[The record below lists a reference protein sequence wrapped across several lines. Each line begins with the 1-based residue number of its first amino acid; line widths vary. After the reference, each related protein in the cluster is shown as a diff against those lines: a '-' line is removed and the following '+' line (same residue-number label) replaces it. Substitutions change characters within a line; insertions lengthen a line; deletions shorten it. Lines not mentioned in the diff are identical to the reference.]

1 MNNCYFV
8 ARVSR
13 TKRRRRTR
21 RRERDNQSRLCQNI
35 ESTSSYNC
43 AKMVRA
49 HGGRS
54 LEAIISD
61 FILEQSLENIELI
74 HEQLRGA
81 YDAGESKGEGKG
93 QLNKNETSELQSPV
107 VRSSS
112 SSPSLRALASVD
124 ASTDALR
131 IFIERLC
138 DENREHSEYE
148 DAILLD
154 IIGVFASASCSPRTL
169 RFWFEMIAK
178 NRNRK
183 KEGMEALLRSL
194 RKTNEC
200 FSTPS
205 FSPKCCFHLDGESA
219 GILGNAES
227 KWPFAKDGFAIV
239 TYVYINSF
247 ENSETNQINAEA
259 LAQAA
264 QISTPNMKIS
274 PTTAQVLASAAAGS
288 EVEYMP
294 RLFSLLSSEGSS
306 GYESYFHK
314 NYLIFEAQGEKG
326 ERITLPFSHQ
336 FPLKT
341 WLCVGVEY
349 SVKREMAS
357 LYING
362 KLVEMHSMKL
372 PKVTKPL
379 GFCCLGTNPPAAMAG
394 MQDKRRQCALYAELG
409 PVYIFKDGLG
419 TQAFKKLYE
428 RGGSYVPCYVGQHR
442 ESILTTALSQSIIG
456 SNSSGGG
463 VGARHNSTHYHHESS
478 NDPLSRTTSG
488 TVATSIAPPTTEVEE
503 DESEIFDKSL
513 SPKLLQL
520 FHPTVSKVKAKS
532 VTNLAPSA
540 SRNADRKGILIGNT
554 KVFKRDLI
562 RDSMWENFQP
572 GPCEML
578 RFLLDEGEREDDRS
592 FDKANACLILHVMV
606 ELAQSHS
613 QNVQAMASMNLG
625 RLLSQIL
632 PRLFQEMPNEDSLH
646 IEICKLLGKLLVI
659 SRDHEGLYDEM
670 LASLYLTL
678 QPYAQTGCSPN
689 GIVEVLRSL
698 NAEAHANASA
708 LVKLNGLQMLLDTGW
723 DNIELLKSCED
734 IAEELTLSLF
744 VIVSAGDAIEASKIL
759 LQFISVFDGSE
770 EYLLIVSK
778 GLKTLNRAVHALN
791 HSFRSA
797 FTENFIGQGGIEI
810 LMHLLR
816 KITLKNEEDGIS
828 GKEEKYGIEC
838 EIIADVI
845 LITGHLMN
853 NGFLNINDLTSAKA
867 INEEGSVTASLVVR
881 SIRHSVR
888 SSPRMLLN
896 ESVFGALL
904 SVSLATKINHLDD
917 IMAANVPSVK
927 NELMFDALLESLPY
941 SKPSVRKRALEAFI
955 LLACTKAENRDT
967 LVSTL
972 EFPEWIILLLIRTN
986 IDEKNDEDTI
996 KVGIDLLD
1004 ILLHHALRASRD
1016 GAFVLEILSKS
1027 FKTTGEANAKAIEHK
1042 VLTNLLSFVFK
1053 ELRGFNKLSMSEN
1066 SLVMRDNGLK
1076 LLSVVDDYLHRVDGI
1091 DSKSS
1096 DEDTQKLADM
1106 YAEIRNLLGNGTDVS
1121 KSDPGDHVSA
1131 EERWKAYKSLRGTKE
1146 KAYLTFV
1153 QDWVEKDF
1161 KNLPLSKRCLEI
1173 ERKELA
1179 RRESMLAMRMKY
1191 ERESAERL
1199 SEFEGGDFANFPWE
1213 VDPIETG
1220 KRRRYILKRMR
1231 EAPKREQ
1238 KERTQEEL
1246 PSITLPKAVNRR
1258 ESLDFDSEE
1267 KMIQEV
1273 QEEEEKKLE
1282 KKNRAREQNGAKSD
1296 ATRLAYKLTN
1306 SMIVNDEPVYT
1317 NDESTMVT
1325 PLRTYRGSF
1334 TLTEDCIAFTG
1345 KDTETEIE
1353 HSWIQKLDEL
1363 HQVQSRRYLLQ
1374 RSALEF
1380 FFLSRETYFIDF
1392 GSSEERKNI
1401 YKCLIRMK
1409 PKNFVPLYL
1418 EASNPEVLMRKSD
1431 ITSRWIRRELSNFD
1445 YILALNTLAGRS
1457 YLDITQYPV
1466 FPHVIADYESE
1477 VLDLNDQKTFRDL
1490 SKPIGAL
1497 NSKRLN
1503 QVKER
1508 YDALKDDPEIPPF
1521 HYGSHYSSAG
1531 VVMFYLLRLEPFTTL
1546 AYNLQGGKFD
1556 HADRLFTSVES
1567 MWKSVLNDIS
1577 DVKELTPEFFTM
1589 PEMFLNLNNCDFG
1602 ITQKGEKVGD
1612 VKLPKWASDAVDFV
1626 AKQRAALESE
1636 HVSKNLHT
1644 WIDLIFGFKQR
1655 GAEAV
1660 KATNVFYYTTYEGN
1674 VDVSKITNAT
1684 MRRALRDQI
1693 ENFGQTPS
1701 QLLNAPHPARQ
1712 RAHDT
1717 LSGSHWLFDRPG
1729 VVGKY
1734 RLKTNETQAIASVSS
1749 FGNSLLVIN
1758 AKLEIVKHQFSP
1770 NIPDGTSNP
1779 FTFVASKRKSGASSA
1794 SSSSPSSGGLLSST
1808 LLSKSTSLIGGF
1820 FGFPQKAMNVLETI
1834 LDESTIEKKPMCIT
1848 SDGKRIFLGG
1858 NIDNSVRIYS
1868 SDPNGCRLE
1877 CMRKVHGGIVTS
1889 LALACDD
1896 QILVVGSDD
1905 STVSLWLVKYPSTKT
1920 NLDNIREGLR
1930 DNIAMMRVEANSIF
1944 NEGSTVLEV
1953 IHRREFETFGNNF
1966 DAAPGNDAY
1975 IVGTRPVRYYRGHG
1989 ARIDAVSVSA
1999 DLNVIVATSKT
2010 NGTSIFRLMTNEVV
2024 TSVPALRGE
2033 MNVITPDGIIIAWER
2048 ESHTLRACTLNGR
2061 IVAERRL
2068 KDLIPL
2074 VTSLS
2079 WSRSG
2084 EYVIVGTGKK
2094 TASAAQGGGGGNGGV
2109 CLFTLPW
2116 LSLYNTW
2123 ALESSVTSLTLTSDE
2138 TNIIVG
2144 LENGEI
2150 VILANPSLSLR
2161 LVDNLLQSGWVSGL

>member
-1 MNNCYFV
+1 
-8 ARVSR
+8 
-13 TKRRRRTR
+13 
-21 RRERDNQSRLCQNI
+21 
-35 ESTSSYNC
+35 
-43 AKMVRA
+43 MVRA
-49 HGGRS
+49 HSERS
-54 LEAIISD
+54 VDALVSD

-81 YDAGESKGEGKG
+81 YDGESREEGEG
-93 QLNKNETSELQSPV
+93 QLNTREERNELQQTPLLA
-107 VRSSS
+107 SSA
-112 SSPSLRALASVD
+112 SPSLRALASVD

-131 IFIERLC
+131 IFIKRLC

-148 DAILLD
+148 DAMLLD

-169 RFWFEMIAK
+169 RFWFETIAK
-178 NRNRK
+178 NRKRK
-183 KEGMEALLRSL
+183 KEGVEALLRSV
-194 RKTNEC
+194 RNANGRSAT
-200 FSTPS
+200 SS
-205 FSPKCCFHLDGESA
+205 FSPKCCFHLDGENA
-219 GILGNAES
+219 GILGNAEA
-227 KWPFAKDGFAIV
+227 KWPFAKDGFSVV
-239 TYVYINSF
+239 TYVYVNSF

-274 PTTAQVLASAAAGS
+274 PTAAQVLASAAAGS
-288 EVEYMP
+288 KVEYMP

-336 FPLKT
+336 FQLKT

-362 KLVEMHSMKL
+362 KLVETHSMKL

-409 PVYIFKDGLG
+409 PVYIFRDGLG

-428 RGGSYVPCYVGQHR
+428 RGGDYVPCYVGQYR
-442 ESILTTALSQSIIG
+442 DSLLTTALSQSIIG
-456 SNSSGGG
+456 GHSSGGG
-463 VGARHNSTHYHHESS
+463 ENNSTHHHHESS
-478 NDPLSRTTSG
+478 TDPFARTASG
-488 TVATSIAPPTTEVEE
+488 NVATSTAPTTTEGEE
-503 DESEIFDKSL
+503 DEAEIFDKSL

-520 FHPTVSKVKAKS
+520 FHPSVSKLNIKS
-532 VTNLAPSA
+532 VTNLAPSG
-540 SRNADRKGILIGNT
+540 SSNAGRKGILIGNT

-578 RFLLDEGEREDDRS
+578 RLLLDEEGKEDNRIV
-592 FDKANACLILHVMV
+592 DKSNACLILQVMV
-606 ELAQSHS
+606 ELARSHS
-613 QNVQAMASMNLG
+613 QSVQAMASMNLG

-632 PRLFQEMPNEDSLH
+632 PRLFQETPNEDSLH
-646 IEICKLLGKLLVI
+646 VEICKLLGKLLVI
-659 SRDHEGLYDEM
+659 SREHDGLYDEM

-678 QPYAQTGCSPN
+678 KPYAQTGCSSN

-723 DNIELLKSCED
+723 DNIEMLRSNED

-759 LQFISVFDGSE
+759 LEFISAFDGTQGYS
-770 EYLLIVSK
+770 LIISK
-778 GLKTLNRAVHALN
+778 GLKALNRAVHALN

-810 LMHLLR
+810 LMRLLR
-816 KITLKNEEDGIS
+816 KVAMKNEEDGTS
-828 GKEEKYGIEC
+828 RDEEKYGTES

-853 NGFLNINDLTSAKA
+853 GGFLNINDLTSAKA
-867 INEEGSVTASLVVR
+867 INEEGSVTASQVVR
-881 SIRHSVR
+881 SIRHTLR
-888 SSPRMLLN
+888 SNPCMLLN
-896 ESVFGALL
+896 ESVFDALL
-904 SVSLATKINHLDD
+904 SISLATKINHLED

-941 SKPSVRKRALEAFI
+941 SKPSVRKRALDAFI

-972 EFPEWIILLLIRTN
+972 EFPEWIVLLLIRTKIN
-986 IDEKNDEDTI
+986 SDNEDDTI

-1027 FKTTGEANAKAIEHK
+1027 FKTTGEANAKSIEQK

-1053 ELRGFNKLSMSEN
+1053 ELRGFNKLGVSEN

-1076 LLSVVDDYLHRVDGI
+1076 LLSVVDTHLHRIGT
-1091 DSKSS
+1091 DSEAS
-1096 DEDTQKLADM
+1096 DEDSKKMADM
-1106 YAEIRNLLGNGTDVS
+1106 YAEIRNILGTATDVS
-1121 KSDPGDHVSA
+1121 KNSDSSGHVSA
-1131 EERWKAYKSLRGTKE
+1131 EERWNAYKSLRSTKE
-1146 KAYLTFV
+1146 KAYLAFV
-1153 QDWVEKDF
+1153 QDWVENDF
-1161 KNLPLSKRCLEI
+1161 ENLPLSKRCLEI
-1173 ERKELA
+1173 ERRELA
-1179 RRESMLAMRMKY
+1179 RREFVRSMRIKY
-1191 ERESAERL
+1191 ERESLKIL

-1220 KRRRYILKRMR
+1220 KRRRYILRRMK
-1231 EAPKREQ
+1231 EPPKREQ
-1238 KERTQEEL
+1238 NKKAMEEL

-1273 QEEEEKKLE
+1273 QEEEKKLE
-1282 KKNRAREQNGAKSD
+1282 KKNAREQKGAHTD

-1306 SMIVNDEPVYT
+1306 SMVLSDEPVFK
-1317 NDESTMVT
+1317 NDEATMVT
-1325 PLRTYRGSF
+1325 PLKTFRGSLI
-1334 TLTEDCIAFTG
+1334 LTEDCISFTG
-1345 KDTETEIE
+1345 KDTETGIE

-1466 FPHVIADYESE
+1466 FPHVIADYESD
-1477 VLDLNDQKTFRDL
+1477 VLDLNDPKTFRDL

-1497 NSKRLN
+1497 NPKRLN

-1556 HADRLFTSVES
+1556 HADRLFTGVES

-1602 ITQKGEKVGD
+1602 TTQKGEKVGD
-1612 VKLPKWASDAVDFV
+1612 VKLPKWASNAVDFV

-1701 QLLNAPHPARQ
+1701 QLLNVPHPARQ

-1717 LSGSHWLFDRPG
+1717 LSGSHWLFERPG

-1749 FGNSLLVIN
+1749 FGNNLLVIN
-1758 AKLEIVKHQFSP
+1758 AKLEIAKHQFSP

-1779 FTFVASKRKSGASSA
+1779 FTFVPSKRRPVASSNST
-1794 SSSSPSSGGLLSST
+1794 SSSSGGGLLSST

-1834 LDESTIEKKPMCIT
+1834 LDESTSERKPMCIT
-1848 SDGKRIFLGG
+1848 ADGKRIFLGG

-1868 SDPNGCRLE
+1868 GDPNGCRLE
-1877 CMRKVHGGIVTS
+1877 CMQKVYGGIVTS

-1896 QILVVGSDD
+1896 QILVVGSVD

-1966 DAAPGNDAY
+1966 DAASGNDAY
-1975 IVGTRPVRYYRGHG
+1975 IVGTQPVRYYRGHG

-2010 NGTSIFRLMTNEVV
+2010 NGTSIFRLMTNEVLTNV
-2024 TSVPALRGE
+2024 SALRGE

-2061 IVAERRL
+2061 IVAERPL

-2074 VTSLS
+2074 VTSLA

-2084 EYVIVGTGKK
+2084 EYVIVGTEKK
-2094 TASAAQGGGGGNGGV
+2094 TASVAQAGGGGNGGV
-2109 CLFTLPW
+2109 CLFALPW

-2123 ALESSVTSLTLTSDE
+2123 ALEFAVTSLTLTSDE

>member
-1 MNNCYFV
+1 
-8 ARVSR
+8 
-13 TKRRRRTR
+13 
-21 RRERDNQSRLCQNI
+21 
-35 ESTSSYNC
+35 
-43 AKMVRA
+43 MVRS
-49 HGGRS
+49 HSGRS
-54 LEAIISD
+54 LDASISD
-61 FILEQSLENIELI
+61 FILEQSLENIESI

-81 YDAGESKGEGKG
+81 YDWEERGGGGGGGGRREG
-93 QLNKNETSELQSPV
+93 QLNEKEQQLPPPA
-107 VRSSS
+107 SSS
-112 SSPSLRALASVD
+112 LSPSLRALASVD
-124 ASTDALR
+124 ASTDAVR
-131 IFIERLC
+131 ILIERLC
-138 DENREHSEYE
+138 DENRKHSEYE
-148 DAILLD
+148 DTMLLD
-154 IIGVFASASCSPRTL
+154 VIGVFAGASCSPRTL
-169 RFWFEMIAK
+169 RFWFETIAK
-178 NRNRK
+178 NRKRK
-183 KEGMEALLRSL
+183 KEGVEALLRSV
-194 RKTNEC
+194 KNANGSS
-200 FSTPS
+200 ST
-205 FSPKCCFHLDGESA
+205 FSPKSCFHLDGENA
-219 GILGNAES
+219 GILGNAEA
-227 KWPFAKDGFAIV
+227 KWPFAKDGFSV
-239 TYVYINSF
+239 VMYVYVNSF

-274 PTTAQVLASAAAGS
+274 PKTAQVLASAAAGS
-288 EVEYMP
+288 KVEYMP

-326 ERITLPFSHQ
+326 ERVTLPFSYHFQ
-336 FPLKT
+336 LKT
-341 WLCVGVEY
+341 WLCVGMEY
-349 SVKREMAS
+349 SVKKEMAS

-362 KLVEMHSMKL
+362 KLVETYSMKL

-428 RGGSYVPCYVGQHR
+428 RGGNYVPCYVGQHQ
-442 ESILTTALSQSIIG
+442 ESLLTTALS
-456 SNSSGGG
+456 SS
-463 VGARHNSTHYHHESS
+463 E
-478 NDPLSRTTSG
+478 PLSRTATGNVAVSSTS
-488 TVATSIAPPTTEVEE
+488 TTIEFEE
-503 DESEIFDKSL
+503 DEAEVFDKLL

-520 FHPTVSKVKAKS
+520 FHPAVSKVKAKS
-532 VTNLAPSA
+532 VTNLAPSV
-540 SRNADRKGILIGNT
+540 SGHGERKGILIGNT
-554 KVFKRDLI
+554 KIFKRDLI
-562 RDSMWENFQP
+562 RNSMWENFQS

-578 RFLLDEGEREDDRS
+578 RFLLDEEGKEGNCVV
-592 FDKANACLILHVMV
+592 DKSNACLILHAMV
-606 ELAQSHS
+606 ELVQRHS
-613 QNVQAMASMNLG
+613 QNVQTMADMSLG
-625 RLLSQIL
+625 RLLSQIF
-632 PRLFQEMPNEDSLH
+632 PRLFQETPNEDSLH

-659 SRDHEGLYDEM
+659 SREHEGLHDEM
-670 LASLYLTL
+670 LMSLFLTL
-678 QPYAQTGCSPN
+678 KPYAQTGCSSK

-698 NAEAHANASA
+698 NAEAHANAHA

-723 DNIELLKSCED
+723 DNIELLRSNED

-744 VIVSAGDAIEASKIL
+744 VIVSAGDAVEASKIL
-759 LQFISVFDGSE
+759 LEFISAFDGGQKYS
-770 EYLLIVSK
+770 LIVSK
-778 GLKTLNRAVHALN
+778 GLKALNRAVHALN
-791 HSFRSA
+791 NSFRSA

-810 LMHLLR
+810 LMRLLR
-816 KITLKNEEDGIS
+816 KVALKNEEDGTS
-828 GKEEKYGIEC
+828 RDEEKYGTES
-838 EIIADVI
+838 ELIADVI
-845 LITGHLMN
+845 LITGYLMN
-853 NGFLNINDLTSAKA
+853 QGFLDINDSTSTKA

-881 SIRHSVR
+881 SIRHTLR
-888 SSPRMLLN
+888 SNPRTLMN
-896 ESVFGALL
+896 GSVFDALL
-904 SVSLATKINHLDD
+904 SISLATKINHLDD

-941 SKPSVRKRALEAFI
+941 SKPSVCKRALDALI

-972 EFPEWIILLLIRTN
+972 EFPEWIVLLLIRTKTREQN
-986 IDEKNDEDTI
+986 EEDII

-1016 GAFVLEILSKS
+1016 GAFVLEILSRS
-1027 FKTTGEANAKAIEHK
+1027 FKTSGEANAKAIEQK

-1053 ELRGFNKLSMSEN
+1053 ELRGFNKLGMSEN

-1076 LLSVVDDYLHRVDGI
+1076 LLSVVDEHLHRIGEI
-1091 DSKSS
+1091 DSEVS
-1096 DEDTQKLADM
+1096 DEDSKKMADM
-1106 YAEIRNLLGNGTDVS
+1106 YAGIRSILGAATDLS
-1121 KSDPGDHVSA
+1121 KSGSCGHISA
-1131 EERWKAYKSLRGTKE
+1131 EERWIAYKSLQSSKE
-1146 KAYLTFV
+1146 KAYMAFV
-1153 QDWVEKDF
+1153 EDWVENDF
-1161 KNLPLSKRCLEI
+1161 EKLPLSKRCLEI
-1173 ERKELA
+1173 EQKELA
-1179 RRESMLAMRMKY
+1179 RRKSTLAMRIKY
-1191 ERESAERL
+1191 ERASL
-1199 SEFEGGDFANFPWE
+1199 KIFSEFEGGDFAKFPWE

-1220 KRRRYILKRMR
+1220 RRRRYILRRMK
-1231 EAPKREQ
+1231 EPPKREQ
-1238 KERTQEEL
+1238 RTQTKEEL

-1258 ESLDFDSEE
+1258 QSLDFDSEE
-1267 KMIQEV
+1267 NMIQEIR
-1273 QEEEEKKLE
+1273 EEEKKSE
-1282 KKNRAREQNGAKSD
+1282 KNTREGKGADTD
-1296 ATRLAYKLTN
+1296 AIRFANKVTD
-1306 SMIVNDEPVYT
+1306 SMVLSDEPVFKS
-1317 NDESTMVT
+1317 DESTMVT
-1325 PLRTYRGSF
+1325 PLKTYRGSF
-1334 TLTEDCIAFTG
+1334 ILTEDCISFTG
-1345 KDTETEIE
+1345 KDTETNIE
-1353 HSWIQKLDEL
+1353 HSWVQKLDEL

-1401 YKCLIRMK
+1401 YKCLIRMR

-1466 FPHVIADYESE
+1466 FPHVIADYESD
-1477 VLDLNDQKTFRDL
+1477 VLDLNDPKTFRDL
-1490 SKPIGAL
+1490 SKPVGAL
-1497 NSKRLN
+1497 NAKRLN

-1556 HADRLFTSVES
+1556 HADRLFTSIES
-1567 MWKSVLNDIS
+1567 MWKSVLTDIS

-1602 ITQKGEKVGD
+1602 TTQKGEKVGD
-1612 VKLPKWASDAVDFV
+1612 VKLPNWASGADDFV

-1636 HVSKNLHT
+1636 HVSKNLHS

-1674 VDVSKITNAT
+1674 VDVSKITNTT

-1701 QLLNAPHPARQ
+1701 QLLKAPHPARQ

-1734 RLKTNETQAIASVSS
+1734 RLKTNEKQAIANISS

-1779 FTFVASKRKSGASSA
+1779 FTFVASKRKPGVLSLPSN
-1794 SSSSPSSGGLLSST
+1794 SSPSGGGLLSST
-1808 LLSKSTSLIGGF
+1808 LLSKSTSLIGGL

-1834 LDESTIEKKPMCIT
+1834 LDESMSETKPMCIT

-1858 NIDNSVRIYS
+1858 NIDNSIRVYS
-1868 SDPNGCRLE
+1868 GDPNGCRLE
-1877 CMRKVHGGIVTS
+1877 CMRKVHGNVTS

-1896 QILVVGSDD
+1896 QILVIGSDD
-1905 STVSLWLVKYPSTKT
+1905 STVSLWLVKYPSKKT

-1966 DAAPGNDAY
+1966 NATLGNDAY
-1975 IVGTRPVRYYRGHG
+1975 IVGTKPVRYYRGHG
-1989 ARIDAVSVSA
+1989 ARIEAVSVSA
-1999 DLNVIVATSKT
+1999 DLNVIVATSKA

-2024 TSVPALRGE
+2024 TNVPALRGE
-2033 MNVITPDGIIIAWER
+2033 LNIITPDGIIVVWER

-2061 IVAERRL
+2061 VVAERPL

-2074 VTSLS
+2074 VTSLA
-2079 WSRSG
+2079 WSRLG
-2084 EYVIVGTGKK
+2084 EYVIVGTEKK
-2094 TASAAQGGGGGNGGV
+2094 AASAAQEGGENAGV
-2109 CLFTLPW
+2109 CLFALPW

-2123 ALESSVTSLTLTSDE
+2123 ELESAVTSLTLTSDE

-2144 LENGEI
+2144 QENGEI